1 MKAYIGVDD
10 TGRINAS
17 TTHEEFAIGMTEFT
31 FPDDFDFSLQ
41 NEYRVVSGELV
52 HDPLPESPDGQIA
65 ELKQKLAETDYMVV
79 KVYEAMITGEELPE
93 DDTNRY
99 SDAIIQ
105 RQQWRSQINELENS
119 MEGGE

>member
-1 MKAYIGVDD
+1 MKAYIGMDD
-10 TGRINAS
+10 TGRITAS

-52 HDPLPESPDGQIA
+52 HDPLPESPDQQIA
-65 ELKQKLAETDYMVV
+65 ELKQKLAETDYMVI